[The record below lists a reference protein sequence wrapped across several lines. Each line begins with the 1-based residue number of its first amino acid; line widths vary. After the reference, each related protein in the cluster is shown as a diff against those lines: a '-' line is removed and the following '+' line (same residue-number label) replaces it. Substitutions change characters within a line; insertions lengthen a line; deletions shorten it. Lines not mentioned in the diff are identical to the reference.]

1 MAENNNWYTHFSTF
15 EEDRGFSVPIISQGR
30 DPRFNEPPVSVYS
43 RDILLCRMNPT
54 PSFHICDWGEDR
66 WPAGRAVNNRNC
78 DDMPCLHFMV
88 DGEGHLNGSPLKKN
102 MAFVTDPAIPYSM
115 VTDGANP
122 FHYFWV
128 RVRTDLDFFR
138 NLDLFTFGEDGVGRF
153 DFSDCR
159 EDVMRL
165 FRKGFSVSGDNGW
178 GMMFG
183 INSLFFE
190 ILSRCLRHAPSERTV
205 SPYVKDAL
213 EYIRTNYKSEINVNL
228 LAEQLHISRNHL
240 RRLFLRDLGVTPKD
254 QITRVRMDVAATIL
268 ESGSVGSL
276 AQVAQAVGYPSY
288 SQFLQAFRKEFGCN
302 PKEYR
307 KQY

>member
-1 MAENNNWYTHFSTF
+1 
-15 EEDRGFSVPIISQGR
+15 
-30 DPRFNEPPVSVYS
+30 
-43 RDILLCRMNPT
+43 
-54 PSFHICDWGEDR
+54 
-66 WPAGRAVNNRNC
+66 
-78 DDMPCLHFMV
+78 
-88 DGEGHLNGSPLKKN
+88 
-102 MAFVTDPAIPYSM
+102 
-115 VTDGANP
+115 
-122 FHYFWV
+122 
-128 RVRTDLDFFR
+128 
-138 NLDLFTFGEDGVGRF
+138 
-153 DFSDCR
+153 
-159 EDVMRL
+159 MRL